1 MANADGGRPSG
12 GSVRYHSLDALR
24 AWMMLLGLVFHVAWL
39 LLPQYFFNARADS
52 QGHTGFQY
60 FFGWVHVFRM
70 QAFFV
75 IAGFFANLLVTK
87 RGVLSFVRNRFWRVL
102 LPFVVSMI
110 VLFPLIRWQEI
121 RGGFM
126 TGRIQSSLG
135 VWEYTLNHFLELP
148 GKWGGQWPYHF
159 WFLETLC
166 LVYLIAIGLWLVFAK
181 VLDRDKRFR
190 HRVQRFF
197 EWVVGSRWC
206 IPVLAV
212 PVAGLLFW
220 ADTWFGISTGGLE
233 PLWLGTINYWFIF
246 AVGWCL
252 YSSPELISRIS
263 RHWRLKMAIGSVIAL
278 GLAAIWVDDWGKHR
292 NRVGVAQPK
301 MNLTIVRDY
310 PMLRQRLLNS
320 GDTEIDSVR
329 RAVFALLSDD
339 FQEFLE
345 HNETMAN
352 SDQAFGLVGEF
363 NSNVIDSLQFAT
375 PGRCQA
381 LGVVEDPRW
390 GRWASRPISERTEDA
405 RAWVNLLLLQAAF
418 PDSLHPHNP
427 RPALES
433 AAYFYLYALS
443 TWLLVNAWF
452 GFFEEYFS
460 GNNPKVRY
468 YSDSAYWLYL
478 LHVVVQFEMSL
489 WLGDLEWPV
498 PVKFIVYLAGTF
510 LVTVTT
516 YHYLVRSTWIGRWL
530 NGRRYDREPFLVS
543 AILPSSTGTLDSDST
558 PAD

>member
-1 MANADGGRPSG
+1 
-12 GSVRYHSLDALR
+12 
-24 AWMMLLGLVFHVAWL
+24 
-39 LLPQYFFNARADS
+39 
-52 QGHTGFQY
+52 
-60 FFGWVHVFRM
+60 
-70 QAFFV
+70 
-75 IAGFFANLLVTK
+75 
-87 RGVLSFVRNRFWRVL
+87 
-102 LPFVVSMI
+102 
-110 VLFPLIRWQEI
+110 
-121 RGGFM
+121 
-126 TGRIQSSLG
+126 
-135 VWEYTLNHFLELP
+135 
-148 GKWGGQWPYHF
+148 
-159 WFLETLC
+159 
-166 LVYLIAIGLWLVFAK
+166 
-181 VLDRDKRFR
+181 
-190 HRVQRFF
+190 
-197 EWVVGSRWC
+197 
-206 IPVLAV
+206 
-212 PVAGLLFW
+212 
-220 ADTWFGISTGGLE
+220 
-233 PLWLGTINYWFIF
+233 
-246 AVGWCL
+246 
-252 YSSPELISRIS
+252 
-263 RHWRLKMAIGSVIAL
+263 MAIGSVIAL

-329 RAVFALLSDD
+329 RAVFALLSED
-339 FQEFLE
+339 FQKFLE

-543 AILPSSTGTLDSDST
+543 AILPSPTGTLDSDST